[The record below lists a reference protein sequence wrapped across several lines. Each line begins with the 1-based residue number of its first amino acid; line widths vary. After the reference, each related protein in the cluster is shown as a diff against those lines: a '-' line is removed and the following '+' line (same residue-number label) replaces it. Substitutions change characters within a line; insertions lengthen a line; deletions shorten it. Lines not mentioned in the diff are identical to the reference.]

1 MNDLRSIREER
12 RLTQQDLAGIT
23 GISQPHIQALE
34 AGKYLPQLRTRK
46 RIEQILGAEIDWL
59 ATTSGDKDH
68 ITRQLLEML
77 NIEAENVLERISHVR
92 RILHEIEQSIK
103 AIEQ

>member
-1 MNDLRSIREER
+1 MQDLRTVRESK
-12 RLTQQDLAGIT
+12 RLTQVDLSSLSGLPQ
-23 GISQPHIQALE
+23 SHLSALE
-34 AGKYLPQLRTRK
+34 RGLYLPNKSTRK
-46 RIEQILGAEIDWL
+46 KIEQLVGSEIDWQQ
-59 ATTSGDKDH
+59 TVSGDKDH